1 MAGTRPRCT
10 EHRSRCAGVA
20 AALALALPAG
30 LPAMVPAPGHAAAEP
45 LRDTPIVWFANDA
58 RAVPPPAP
66 EERGL
71 VPYAVEAF
79 LGRPFSRFW
88 NPARLVRRLNGDGPS
103 QEALDVNALD
113 EVVDSAWF
121 TNRIGVRPLSADELA
136 EGAAHGTTL
145 AAGPLRPLV
154 VLKAKSA
161 GVTPGFTVRDRR
173 GDIWLLKFDP
183 PSHPGM
189 TIRAGV
195 VANLLFHAMGYNTP
209 VDRVVTFT
217 RNDLVLDGAIT
228 INLERGRALAVNA
241 ANLDSILAATN
252 SRFGGCYHALA
263 SRYLDGRILGS
274 FDDEGRRDDDPNDLV
289 PHEDRRE
296 LRALRVFGAWLN
308 HFDLK
313 RQNTLD
319 VYEGP
324 PGEGHVRHY
333 LIDFASTLGTF
344 GDRIVPRFGYEYGID
359 LFPILGRMATLGLVE
374 DAWARLDTPP
384 GLPEIGI
391 FTAEVFDPA
400 GWKPDLPHSGMA
412 NLTRRDG
419 YWAAKVLS
427 AFTADDLRVV
437 LRQGLYQ
444 DPAAQEYLLRTLLAR
459 RQAIVD
465 HWFARV
471 PPLDFFTADAR
482 GVAFTDLAVARG
494 FAPSAGARYRC
505 RLAAVDAERRG
516 ERGPWQEVVAG
527 RVELADAGGRLLP
540 HVPVTGP
547 QRPFLALEL
556 QLDRGGGWSTST
568 TACLAPASRRIVAV
582 DR

>member
-1 MAGTRPRCT
+1 MAGTRRRST
-10 EHRSRCAGVA
+10 ERGTRSRRA
-20 AALALALPAG
+20 AALALAAALAFGVPVTAG
-30 LPAMVPAPGHAAAEP
+30 AGTAPLRDGPVVWFADDARPVPAPA
-45 LRDTPIVWFANDA
+45 
-58 RAVPPPAP
+58 PA
-66 EERGL
+66 ERGL

-88 NPARLVRRLNGDGPS
+88 NPVRLVRSLDGNGPAHES
-103 QEALDVNALD
+103 LDVNALD

-121 TNRIGVRPLSADELA
+121 TNRIGLRPLSAAELA
-136 EGAAHGTTL
+136 EGAAHGTAL
-145 AAGPLRPLV
+145 ASGPDLSRGLV

-161 GVTPGFTVRDRR
+161 GVTPGFTVRDGR
-173 GDIWLLKFDP
+173 GDVWLLKFDP

-195 VANLLFHAMGYNTP
+195 VSNLLFHALGYNTP

-217 RNDLVLDGAIT
+217 RDDLVLDGSIT
-228 INLERGRALAVNA
+228 INLERGRALQVNA

-252 SRFGGCYHALA
+252 SRFDGRYHALA

-274 FDDEGRRDDDPNDLV
+274 FDDQGRREDDPNDLL

-319 VYEGP
+319 VYVGA

-344 GDRIVPRFGYEYGID
+344 GDRVVPRFGYEYGID
-359 LFPILGRMATLGLVE
+359 LFPILGRLGTLGLVE
-374 DAWARLDTPP
+374 DDWARLCPP
-384 GLPEIGI
+384 PDLPEVGI
-391 FTAEVFDPA
+391 FGAEVFDPA
-400 GWKPDLPHSGMA
+400 GWKPDLPHSAMA

-444 DPAAQEYLLRTLLAR
+444 DPRAEDYLLQALRA
-459 RQAIVD
+459 RQAAIVG
-465 HWFARV
+465 HWFERV
-471 PPLDFFTADAR
+471 PPLDFFVADAR
-482 GVAFTDLAVARG
+482 GVAFTDLATSRG
-494 FAPSAGARYRC
+494 FAPAGGTGYRY
-505 RLAAVDAERRG
+505 RLAAVDAERHG
-516 ERGPWQEVVAG
+516 TRGPWVTAAAC
-527 RVELADAGGRLLP
+527 RIELAGADGQTLPGVPRPDAE
-540 HVPVTGP
+540 H
-547 QRPFLALEL
+547 PFLVLEV
-556 QLDRGGGWSTST
+556 QLDRGRGWSAST
-568 TACLAPASRRIVAV
+568 IAYLAPASGRIVAV